1 MYPVKDLGTGSRG
14 NVCLSNLTI
23 KLNWGMFLAFQEKL
37 NSFLKIKFG
46 QHAARAFT
54 STQAQVSEKIILF
67 RCLESKR

>member
-1 MYPVKDLGTGSRG
+1 
-14 NVCLSNLTI
+14 
-23 KLNWGMFLAFQEKL
+23 MFLAFQKKI